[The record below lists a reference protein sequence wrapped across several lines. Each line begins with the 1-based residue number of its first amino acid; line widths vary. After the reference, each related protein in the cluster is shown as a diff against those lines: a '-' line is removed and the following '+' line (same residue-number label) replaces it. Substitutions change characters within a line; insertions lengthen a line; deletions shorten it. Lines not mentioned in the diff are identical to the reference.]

1 MTALM
6 WSCYKTSSID
16 PTRLLVTLG
25 ASLTMVDSI
34 QVIAVVI
41 LCDLLGPQSVLWSR
55 SRPVPLFLAGAVK
68 KGAAPAPALQLKL
81 QL

>member
-41 LCDLLGPQSVLWSR
+41 LCVLLGSHSQSVFWSR
-55 SRPVPLFLAGAVK
+55 SILARLQLVK
-68 KGAAPAPALQLKL
+68 MAAQAPAPALAL
-81 QL
+81 